1 MQQNLNSDV
10 ASHKKTVSSVCDTGD
25 SVLIALKEDEQESM
39 KEELDKVKERYQEVS
54 HQTSTRQSHLV
65 EALVLSQQ
73 FRDIHKEVET
83 LLDRCEDNFLKLDDE
98 SQPAEV
104 QQEII
109 KVKKQW
115 HFSTVSLIILSFP
128 CLVGGPLQKSSS
140 ARERCEE

>member
-1 MQQNLNSDV
+1 M
-10 ASHKKTVSSVCDTGD
+10 SSVCDTGD

-54 HQTSTRQSHLV
+54 DQTSTRQSHLV

-109 KVKKQW
+109 KVKN
-115 HFSTVSLIILSFP
+115 SGT
-128 CLVGGPLQKSSS
+128 S
-140 ARERCEE
+140 ALFH